1 MMFMITAD
9 MAGGNATIGDG
20 KWDVAKTTPKEEFCI
35 PTCKEKIEQCCSQLG
50 NISNLDRIEILNK

>member
-1 MMFMITAD
+1 MFMITAD

-35 PTCKEKIEQCCSQLG
+35 PTCKE
-50 NISNLDRIEILNK
+50 DRTMLFAARQYF